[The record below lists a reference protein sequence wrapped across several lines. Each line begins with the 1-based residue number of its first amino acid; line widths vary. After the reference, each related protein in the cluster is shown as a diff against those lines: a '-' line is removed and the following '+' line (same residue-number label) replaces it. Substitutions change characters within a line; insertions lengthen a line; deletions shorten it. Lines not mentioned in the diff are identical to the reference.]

1 METAIRWSSS
11 STLEA
16 QQFLIADVN
25 GRTFKRCRVKEAG
38 GKELTY
44 EILST
49 HHKVP
54 AFRAFDWS
62 PYDQELVAVGQW
74 SGEATVIRL
83 NEENAPALSLPIKH
97 QRLCNAVTFGKPSL
111 LATGL
116 ERVRNDFCL
125 NIWDLTQRLLSS
137 SSATSSSSRSSAEPV
152 RKFASSEAITSIKF
166 FPVQLDTFVAGVK
179 GTCIRIYDLRE
190 STGNASLQFPTA
202 AVHNIQIDPLDEN
215 YFASAGTQKDTTIQ
229 IWDRR
234 SGSSSLPPNLG
245 PSQNQQGPIL
255 EFKGTFEASVNATQ
269 PNIWSLRYC
278 KGRSGYLG
286 ALAST
291 GDFKI
296 FETRKGYSSGAH
308 DVSEYEANFK
318 HRHLSL
324 AAQQLDIKRI
334 HHVEHAY
341 DNPRYRRAEKTRIVS
356 FDFTNLAGR
365 RGRPCAILL
374 RGDQGTETYELNG
387 APSAFSISPSAELVS
402 CSALSRSKASPTIPL
417 HGKGLSEAHV
427 VRIMPDGKRTVAQLS
442 ESLRHGLTL
451 VPSGKSSAES
461 TSANESRDRVSES
474 KRSLLNGGVPGKE
487 TDLSDHDAKIDIRD
501 ALASFTLRRRRCVEG
516 YLFDC
521 AKNMKIVADDLAL
534 CAMWDWIGLGA
545 KQIATEGMMAEGLDL
560 SYMGLIKSSVG
571 SERGARTLDKTL
583 GSGSVSHATKTLC
596 EQLELQD
603 FVTAESAYPT
613 HRRLCLHL
621 CGFGF
626 PGEHLETTVNDF
638 IGQNQTTKAAALAI
652 IHNQPKLAFRA
663 LRLKSPSA
671 ALREL
676 SLALAGFVKGNTD
689 ETWNETV
696 QDIASS
702 LHDPYA
708 RAILAFV
715 RKGSWRDVLKET
727 SLPLRDRLA
736 VAIMYLSDVD
746 LTNYITSTTN
756 ECISNGDIEGIPLT
770 GLTDQSIPL
779 LQTYISKTYDLQ
791 SAILAIAHTC
801 PRYFQSPLVALW
813 RDEYR
818 NQLNTHRL
826 FIQRVHFD
834 VQATKLS
841 VPANSAKPLL
851 APPARQVSIRCAH
864 CEQNLDRNPAHAS
877 ASAPPASLTAAA
889 AAAPNG
895 GASALGGG
903 SPMGVTQKMQMN
915 QGSIFGDSRSGT
927 VCPKCGRHMPRCV
940 VCMLWLGMPDPHS
953 KAGAAS
959 NAAAVVGAADDPGRQ
974 RGHDLMREMC
984 CVCRSCWH
992 MSHVGHARDWFA
1004 KHKVCPVPGCDCRCS
1019 ELNLG
1024 AGE

>member
-11 STLEA
+11 STLEE

-25 GRTFKRCRVKEAG
+25 GRTFKHCRVKEAG
-38 GKELTY
+38 GKELSH

-62 PYDQELVAVGQW
+62 PYDQALVAVGQW

-137 SSATSSSSRSSAEPV
+137 SSAASSSSRSSAEPV

-166 FPVQLDTFVAGVK
+166 FPVQSDTFVAGVK

-190 STGNASLQFPTA
+190 STGSASLQFPTT

-245 PSQNQQGPIL
+245 VSQNQQGPVL
-255 EFKGTFEASVNATQ
+255 EFKETFEASVNATQ

-296 FETRKGYSSGAH
+296 FETRKGYSSEAH
-308 DVSEYEANFK
+308 DVSEYETTFK
-318 HRHLSL
+318 QQHLSPT
-324 AAQQLDIKRI
+324 AQQLDIKRV
-334 HHVEHAY
+334 HHIEHAY
-341 DNPRYRRAEKTRIVS
+341 DHPRYRRAGKTRIVS
-356 FDFTNLAGR
+356 FDFTNLAGP

-374 RGDQGTETYELNG
+374 RGDQSTEIYELNG
-387 APSAFSISPSAELVS
+387 APSAFSISPLAELVS
-402 CSALSRSKASPTIPL
+402 CSALSRPKASPKLPL
-417 HGKGLSEAHV
+417 QRNGLSEAYV
-427 VRIMPDGKRTVAQLS
+427 TRITPNGDRTIAQLS
-442 ESLRHGLTL
+442 ESLRHGLSL
-451 VPSGKSSAES
+451 VSNGKSSANS
-461 TSANESRDRVSES
+461 TSANETKTQVPES
-474 KRSLLNGGVPGKE
+474 KSSLLSCGAPRE
-487 TDLSDHDAKIDIRD
+487 DIDLSDQDAKIDIRD
-501 ALASFTLRRRRCVEG
+501 ALASFTLRRRRCTEG

-521 AKNMKIVADDLAL
+521 AKNMEIVADDRAL
-534 CAMWDWIGLGA
+534 CAMWEWIGRA

-560 SYMGLIKSSVG
+560 SYMGVYGIWNNDLG
-571 SERGARTLDKTL
+571 SERGARTLDKPPS
-583 GSGSVSHATKTLC
+583 SGNVSHATKTLC

-603 FVTAESAYPT
+603 FATAESAYPT
-613 HRRLCLHL
+613 HRRLCLYL

-663 LRLKSPSA
+663 LRSKSPSA

-715 RKGSWRDVLKET
+715 RSGSWMDVLAET

-746 LTNYITSTTN
+746 LTTYIASTTHK
-756 ECISNGDIEGIPLT
+756 CISDGDIEGIPFT
-770 GLTDQSIPL
+770 GLTAQSIPL
-779 LQTYISKTYDLQ
+779 LQTYISRTYDLQ

-813 RDEYR
+813 REEYR
-818 NQLNTHRL
+818 SQLNTHRL
-826 FIQRVHFD
+826 FIQRVQFD

-841 VPANSAKPLL
+841 VPVNSSKPLL
-851 APPARQVSIRCAH
+851 APPARQVSLRCAH
-864 CEQNLDRNPAHAS
+864 CEQNLDRNPAHA
-877 ASAPPASLTAAA
+877 AATVVPAAANSGAGAVGGEVTAA
-889 AAAPNG
+889 
-895 GASALGGG
+895 
-903 SPMGVTQKMQMN
+903 GVPQKLQMN

-953 KAGAAS
+953 KAGAAG
-959 NAAAVVGAADDPGRQ
+959 NAAAVAGAADEPGRK
-974 RGHDLMREMC
+974 RGRDLMREMC

-1004 KHKVCPVPGCDCRCS
+1004 KHKVCPVPGCGCRCS
-1019 ELNLG
+1019 ELDLG